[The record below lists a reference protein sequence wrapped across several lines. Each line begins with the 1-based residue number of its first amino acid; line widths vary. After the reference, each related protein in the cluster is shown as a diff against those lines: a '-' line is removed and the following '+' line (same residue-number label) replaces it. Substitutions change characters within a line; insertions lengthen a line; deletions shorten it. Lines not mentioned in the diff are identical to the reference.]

1 MNDDWKGARP
11 EHFSHESADELERQ
25 ARETLGQLRARFGE
39 LGGRVRRVVERAGA
53 HWEASAPVPTSTEI
67 AIGAGERARALA
79 RRWVEI
85 DFLVDPDLP
94 GALAVHTMED
104 AVQWRVEV
112 RERGES
118 RTLSE
123 RAEPFRGEHEA
134 QMPTLVDVWA
144 YDFPVTP
151 EIDAGERRERLP
163 STGGVYACAD
173 CGGSGRSVCA
183 QCEGQGTEVCARC
196 RGSARVTCPRCRGR
210 GRISVGDHAAP
221 ESASHLHRH
230 AERIASEAGERIIE
244 FAERLREDL
253 GLHHRRMPDWLAT
266 HAAAG
271 DTVPCPECEDGTQA
285 CDCDGGRRACAACG
299 GSGRSEC
306 QSCKGTGRVVRFREI
321 VRRFDTRVSQRAVPL
336 DGAAAKWAPD
346 DVLARGTVEL
356 AWQGSVA
363 EVAARLAPEGVPAE
377 VWGEALALASVARA
391 QNPSQAGSAERRV
404 LSTVVSIARLAL
416 VRMEYSFG
424 GSPYVVVVFGAS
436 GRERFWA
443 ESFPHRWSR
452 ISRFMRALTQDLG
465 EPLASTP
472 AGQLSDLAEHRAR
485 RVAAPEP
492 DEPGAAPNADDDT
505 PHAAD

>member
-11 EHFSHESADELERQ
+11 EHFSLDSADELERQ
-25 ARETLGQLRARFGE
+25 ARETLGQLRARFGA

-94 GALAVHTMED
+94 GALAVHTMDD

-123 RAEPFRGEHEA
+123 RAEPFRGEHEP
-134 QMPTLVDVWA
+134 QTPPPVDVWA
-144 YDFPVTP
+144 YTFPVTP

-173 CGGSGRSVCA
+173 CGGSGRAACA
-183 QCEGQGTEVCARC
+183 QCEGRGTEVCARC
-196 RGSARVTCPRCRGR
+196 RGAARVTCPRCRGR
-210 GRISVGDHAAP
+210 GRISVNDQAAP

-230 AERIASEAGERIIE
+230 AERIAAEAGERIIE
-244 FAERLREDL
+244 LAERLREDL

-266 HAAAG
+266 HAVAG
-271 DTVPCPECEDGTQA
+271 DTVPCPECDDGTQS
-285 CDCDGGRRACAACG
+285 CDCDGGRRACATCE
-299 GSGRSEC
+299 GSGRPEC
-306 QSCKGTGRVVRFREI
+306 QACKGTGRVVRFREI

-336 DGAAAKWAPD
+336 AGAPAKWAPD
-346 DVLARGTVEL
+346 DVLARGAVEL
-356 AWQGSVA
+356 AWQGAVGDL
-363 EVAARLAPEGVPAE
+363 AARPAPEGVPAE

-391 QNPSQAGSAERRV
+391 QQPAQVAAERHV
-404 LSTVVSIARLAL
+404 LSTVVSVARLPL

-465 EPLASTP
+465 EPLSGAP
-472 AGQLSDLAEHRAR
+472 AGQVSDLAEHRAR
-485 RVAAPEP
+485 RAAASEP
-492 DEPGAAPNADDDT
+492 AVDGGAEPAVDEGVTGADD
-505 PHAAD
+505 